1 MSYIL
6 DALRRADAERDRG
19 VVPSLHSHV
28 MTPASAASRTAS
40 RSLISAP
47 WALGL
52 GIGLL
57 ALSGAVYWGLQE
69 RPGKPVA
76 ASPTVAVAVPAVP
89 AVATVVAPV
98 APAPVTPAPVN
109 PVPVTRASVAPVPV
123 EAAPALPATNA
134 QNARPRPKPVVTPPT
149 ATAAAAGNVNESRIM
164 ARSELPA
171 DVQRQLPALAMSG
184 SVYSPQPR
192 NRMVIV
198 DGRLS
203 FEGEQ
208 VAPGLVLERIE
219 PKSVVMRYQT
229 LRFTVPL

>member
-28 MTPASAASRTAS
+28 MTHAASTARRTAS
-40 RSLISAP
+40 PPSISTP
-47 WALGL
+47 WVLGL
-52 GIGLL
+52 GGGLL
-57 ALSGAVYWGLQE
+57 VLGGAVYWGLQE
-69 RPGKPVA
+69 RPVKPVV
-76 ASPTVAVAVPAVP
+76 ASPTVAIAVPAAP
-89 AVATVVAPV
+89 GVAPV
-98 APAPVTPAPVN
+98 AAPVTPAPLR
-109 PVPVTRASVAPVPV
+109 PAPATPAPVASAPV
-123 EAAPALPATNA
+123 EATPATPSTNV
-134 QNARPRPKPVVTPPT
+134 QSARPRPKPVASPPPT
-149 ATAAAAGNVNESRIM
+149 TVAAASNVNESRIM

-219 PKSVVMRYQT
+219 PKSVVMRYQS
-229 LRFTVPL
+229 LRFNVPL